1 MAVVM
6 SAQPE
11 IDDHIAFSSARSQ
24 LSTSES
30 RASNEVRKADPVEEH
45 EESESAPSCGSSEE
59 TMVWHW
65 VLRLLRRRD
74 ESILSMGAAAGAAK
88 QPANRVESISIWYH
102 RRRQH
107 KQKSHAMV
115 RCERPE
121 IRG

>member
-74 ESILSMGAAAGAAK
+74 EFATHVGSALAGDSARGSGGGPHGSAGTAAHASD
-88 QPANRVESISIWYH
+88 EI
-102 RRRQH
+102 RRRQIG
-107 KQKSHAMV
+107 A
-115 RCERPE
+115 
-121 IRG
+121 